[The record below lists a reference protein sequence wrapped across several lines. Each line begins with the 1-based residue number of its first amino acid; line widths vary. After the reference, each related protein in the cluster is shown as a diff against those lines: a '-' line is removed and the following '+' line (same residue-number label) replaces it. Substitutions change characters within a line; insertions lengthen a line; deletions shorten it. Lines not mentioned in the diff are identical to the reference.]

1 MRLYIQNLGARAMFV
16 LIFAASVVVAF
27 GLAFG
32 VSLIFRRMTENVLSR
47 QLAENVS
54 HATAKY
60 LQIAILLAGVSGGAR
75 IQLLKDYVN
84 TPAYNMEAL
93 HAQITPGLW
102 SLALYN
108 TATDA
113 LLGILWLMMVFAFL
127 ATVAV
132 AFIRRS
138 KITWLLPERQE
149 IRGSWSK

>member
-1 MRLYIQNLGARAMFV
+1 MFV
-16 LIFAASVVVAF
+16 LLFAVSVIVAF

-47 QLAENVS
+47 YLAENVS

-60 LQIAILLAGVSGGAR
+60 LQIAILLVGVSSGAR

-84 TPAYNMEAL
+84 TPAYNAESL
-93 HAQITPGLW
+93 RAQVTPGLW
-102 SLALYN
+102 SLALFN
-108 TATDA
+108 SATDS
-113 LLGILWLMMVFAFL
+113 LLGILWLMLLFAFL

-138 KITWLLPERQE
+138 KIRWLLADRQE

>member
-1 MRLYIQNLGARAMFV
+1 MFE
-16 LIFAASVVVAF
+16 LLFAVSVIVAF

-32 VSLIFRRMTENVLSR
+32 VSLIFRRMAENVLSR
-47 QLAENVS
+47 HLADNVS

-75 IQLLKDYVN
+75 IQLLKDYLN

-93 HAQITPGLW
+93 HVQMTPALW
-102 SLALYN
+102 SLAMYN

-113 LLGILWLMMVFAFL
+113 LMGILWLMMLFAFL
-127 ATVAV
+127 ATVGV

-138 KITWLLPERQE
+138 KISWLLPERQE

>member
-1 MRLYIQNLGARAMFV
+1 MFV
-16 LIFAASVVVAF
+16 LIFAVSVIVAL

-32 VSLIFRRMTENVLSR
+32 VSLIFRRMTQNVLSR
-47 QLAENVS
+47 YLADNVS

-75 IQLLKDYVN
+75 IQMLKDYVS
-84 TPAYNMEAL
+84 TPAYNAEAL
-93 HAQITPGLW
+93 QAQMTTGLW
-102 SLALYN
+102 SLAMYN

-113 LLGILWLMMVFAFL
+113 LLGILWLMILFAFL

-138 KITWLLPERQE
+138 KISWLLPERQE

>member
-1 MRLYIQNLGARAMFV
+1 MFV
-16 LIFAASVVVAF
+16 LLFAVSVIVAF

-32 VSLIFRRMTENVLSR
+32 VSVIFKRMTATVLSKN
-47 QLAENVS
+47 LAENVS
-54 HATAKY
+54 QATAKY
-60 LQIAILLAGVSGGAR
+60 LQIAILLVGVSGGAR
-75 IQLLKDYVN
+75 IQLLKDYLN
-84 TPAYNMEAL
+84 TPAYNMEAVN
-93 HAQITPGLW
+93 AQMKPALW

-113 LLGILWLMMVFAFL
+113 LMGILWLMILFAFL

-138 KITWLLPERQE
+138 KIRWLLPERQE

>member
-1 MRLYIQNLGARAMFV
+1 MFEP
-16 LIFAASVVVAF
+16 LFAVSVIVAF

-32 VSLIFRRMTENVLSR
+32 FSLIFRRMTENVLSR
-47 QLAENVS
+47 HLADNVS

-75 IQLLKDYVN
+75 IQLLKDYLN

-93 HAQITPGLW
+93 HVQMTPALW
-102 SLALYN
+102 SLAMYN

-113 LLGILWLMMVFAFL
+113 LMGILWLMMLFAFL
-127 ATVAV
+127 ATVGV

-138 KITWLLPERQE
+138 KISWLLPERQE

>member
-1 MRLYIQNLGARAMFV
+1 MFALLFGV
-16 LIFAASVVVAF
+16 SVIVAF

-47 QLAENVS
+47 YLAENVS

-60 LQIAILLAGVSGGAR
+60 LQIAILLAGVSSGAR
-75 IQLLKDYVN
+75 LQLLKDYLN

-93 HAQITPGLW
+93 HAQMTPGLW
-102 SLALYN
+102 SLALFN
-108 TATDA
+108 TVTNS
-113 LLGILWLMMVFAFL
+113 LLGILWLMLLFAFL

-132 AFIRRS
+132 AFIRKSNIR
-138 KITWLLPERQE
+138 WLLPENQS

>member
-1 MRLYIQNLGARAMFV
+1 MFV
-16 LIFAASVVVAF
+16 LLFAVSVIVAF

-47 QLAENVS
+47 HLAENVS

-75 IQLLKDYVN
+75 IQFLKDYLN
-84 TPAYNMEAL
+84 TPVYNIEAL
-93 HAQITPGLW
+93 NAQMKPALW
-102 SLALYN
+102 SLAMFN
-108 TATDA
+108 TATDS
-113 LLGILWLMMVFAFL
+113 LLGILWLMIVFAFL

-138 KITWLLPERQE
+138 KIRWLLPERQD